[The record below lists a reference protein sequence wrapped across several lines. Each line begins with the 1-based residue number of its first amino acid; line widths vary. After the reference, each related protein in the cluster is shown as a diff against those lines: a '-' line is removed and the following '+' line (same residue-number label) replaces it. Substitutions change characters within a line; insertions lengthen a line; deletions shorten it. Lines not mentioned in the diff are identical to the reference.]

1 MANLV
6 YNRCKQGLLQGDFD
20 LSNGADTI
28 KVALVTNAYTP
39 DVDGHEDYADIT
51 NEVVGAGYVAG
62 GAALANQAVTKDDLD
77 DEGVFDANNVTWAG
91 ATFTARR
98 AIIYKDTGVP
108 GTSLLIAVIDFGAD
122 KTATAGDFTI
132 TWATEGIINLG

>member
-39 DVDGHEDYADIT
+39 DVDGHEDHADIT